1 MKIPFQMGIEMGI
14 ILLYFPICLLNQA
27 FSSLM
32 FEFIIGLHMICYCYC
47 LDLVLDLWVF
57 GLISIF
63 ACKVFDFF
71 ELLKLVRFS
80 YVACGSRRSF
90 GL

>member
-1 MKIPFQMGIEMGI
+1 MD
-14 ILLYFPICLLNQA
+14 YFSDHFVDDMVLDVISKCVV
-27 FSSLM
+27 
-32 FEFIIGLHMICYCYC
+32 

-63 ACKVFDFF
+63 ACQVFEFF
-71 ELLKLVRFS
+71 ELLKLVRYS

>member
-1 MKIPFQMGIEMGI
+1 MD
-14 ILLYFPICLLNQA
+14 YFSDHFVDDMVLDVISKCVV
-27 FSSLM
+27 
-32 FEFIIGLHMICYCYC
+32 

-57 GLISIF
+57 GLIPIF
-63 ACKVFDFF
+63 ACQVFEFF
-71 ELLKLVRFS
+71 ELLKLVRYS

>member
-1 MKIPFQMGIEMGI
+1 MD
-14 ILLYFPICLLNQA
+14 YFSDHFVDDMVLDVISKCVV
-27 FSSLM
+27 
-32 FEFIIGLHMICYCYC
+32 

-63 ACKVFDFF
+63 ACQVFEFF
-71 ELLKLVRFS
+71 ELLKLVRYS

-90 GL
+90 SL

>member
-1 MKIPFQMGIEMGI
+1 MSPTTSTIKLTITNKVMD
-14 ILLYFPICLLNQA
+14 YFSDH
-27 FSSLM
+27 FVDDVV
-32 FEFIIGLHMICYCYC
+32 
-47 LDLVLDLWVF
+47 LDVISRCVVLDLWVF

-63 ACKVFDFF
+63 ACQVFEFF
-71 ELLKLVRFS
+71 ERLKLVRYS

>member
-1 MKIPFQMGIEMGI
+1 MD
-14 ILLYFPICLLNQA
+14 YFSDHFVDDMVLDVISKCVV
-27 FSSLM
+27 
-32 FEFIIGLHMICYCYC
+32 

>member
-1 MKIPFQMGIEMGI
+1 MD
-14 ILLYFPICLLNQA
+14 YFSDNFVDDMVLDVISKCVV
-27 FSSLM
+27 
-32 FEFIIGLHMICYCYC
+32 

-63 ACKVFDFF
+63 ACQVFEFF
-71 ELLKLVRFS
+71 ELLKLVRYS